1 MGSDNIF
8 VHIRIIAE
16 RGFGPIME
24 IIGRTVISLP
34 RKYLRKVV
42 GYAEVVCF
50 CIIVPCRIVDAYKVI
65 FESYVKTVFG
75 FFVIGIKA
83 LDVFYIVRL
92 FNRFIKTVAY
102 DYVSSRAANYGAVNS
117 LPERNDIDCRVE
129 H

>member
-24 IIGRTVISLP
+24 MIGRTVISLP

-75 FFVIGIKA
+75 FFVIGIKT
-83 LDVFYIVRL
+83 LDIFHIVRL
-92 FNRFIKTVAY
+92 FNGFVKLIAY
-102 DYVSSRAANYGAVNS
+102 NDVSARAANNCSVKR

>member
-24 IIGRTVISLP
+24 MIGRTVISLP

-50 CIIVPCRIVDAYKVI
+50 CIIVPGRIVDAYKVI

-75 FFVIGIKA
+75 FFVIGIKT
-83 LDVFYIVRL
+83 LDIFHIVRL
-92 FNRFIKTVAY
+92 FNGFVKLIAY
-102 DYVSSRAANYGAVNS
+102 NDVSARAANNCSVKR